1 MGFPPKLLI
10 QQDQRRTARYV
21 IIWVII
27 QLKVA
32 KWRNK
37 RKTKSIIHQSWG
49 YNYDRIQNK
58 YKILKLH
65 VGHMRSLRWEKSYI
79 INRRHLFC
87 SSSSL
92 STNQLQKIIK
102 KTICFFFCKNIM
114 LVNGNMVC
122 DNLISLSLIVVPSW
136 FDVKCSIPRDNT
148 YRSYCSKFK
157 PSFVPYFGKDNL
169 RTFPIH
175 FYIIV
180 KILHLTSNSF
190 SKTEITIFSF
200 IYCSIFWFYY
210 FRKIY

>member
-37 RKTKSIIHQSWG
+37 RKTKSIIHQSWE

-79 INRRHLFC
+79 IKHLLC
-87 SSSSL
+87 PSSSL

-102 KTICFFFCKNIM
+102 KTICFFLQKHFVSKREYG
-114 LVNGNMVC
+114 LC

-148 YRSYCSKFK
+148 YRSYCSRFK
-157 PSFVPYFGKDNL
+157 PSFVPYFGKDNG
-169 RTFPIH
+169 TFPIH

-180 KILHLTSNSF
+180 KLLHLTSNSF
-190 SKTEITIFSF
+190 SKIEITIFSF

>member
-1 MGFPPKLLI
+1 MINSTVKNGVPPKLLI

-102 KTICFFFCKNIM
+102 KTICFFFWQKHYVSKREYG
-114 LVNGNMVC
+114 LWQF
-122 DNLISLSLIVVPSW
+122 NLI
-136 FDVKCSIPRDNT
+136 
-148 YRSYCSKFK
+148 
-157 PSFVPYFGKDNL
+157 
-169 RTFPIH
+169 
-175 FYIIV
+175 IINRCT
-180 KILHLTSNSF
+180 ILVW
-190 SKTEITIFSF
+190 
-200 IYCSIFWFYY
+200 C
-210 FRKIY
+210 